1 MKMRKLFI
9 LREILRS
16 KVEIAKRWKSMG
28 YLVEGQAEI
37 LDTLNIAQRMCNDF
51 KISASVYITISNET
65 KNAAIEYA
73 NRK

>member
-1 MKMRKLFI
+1 MRKLFI